1 MSADRRVVEEARNV
15 AALAHDGQ
23 RRKANRM
30 PYFDH
35 VNGVAEMLADAG
47 LDDEVIAA
55 GLLHDVV
62 EHSDMTAAGV
72 EARFGG
78 RVGYLVAAMT
88 DREDITDWEER
99 KDEHRERVREAGP
112 DAAAIYAADKVL
124 GVREARS
131 GFAEMD
137 EAVESRLGRPLDLRE
152 RTWERDIEMLR
163 SFSPPI
169 QLAERLEEELARLR
183 ADRARSPSWT

>member
-1 MSADRRVVEEARNV
+1 MSTERQMVQQARDV
-15 AALAHDGQ
+15 AARAHDGQ
-23 RRKANRM
+23 LRKANRM

-35 VNGVAEMLADAG
+35 VTGVAEVLADAG

-62 EHSDMTAAGV
+62 EHSEMTAEEV
-72 EARFGG
+72 RARFGD
-78 RVGYLVAAMT
+78 RVGDLVAAMT
-88 DREDITDWEER
+88 DREEIPGWEER
-99 KDEHRERVREAGP
+99 KDEHRERVREAGR
-112 DAAAIYAADKVL
+112 DAAEIYAADKVL

-169 QLAERLEEELARLR
+169 QLADKLEEELERLR
-183 ADRARSPSWT
+183 ADRTRSPSWT